1 VLGVTAIADN
11 IKDAIGK
18 AYKAVSMIGFDG
30 MQYRKDIGFKAL
42 ERIKR

>member
-1 VLGVTAIADN
+1 VFGVTAIADN

-18 AYKAVSMIGFDG
+18 VYEAVSMISFDD
-30 MQYRKDIGFKAL
+30 MQYRKDIGIKAL